1 MKRKSIFITVGIC
14 LLFCALG
21 VGLILREPSH
31 CVLCDVPESDVP
43 CLMDL
48 HSGEVCELR
57 VYDET
62 MLDDPTSAYF
72 SFMNSLG
79 NIGYRDTGD
88 HYCKVS
94 LPHDNIRMSAHLFCK
109 DCQNKLQDCRKDHYA
124 VLDTNSLTAYPIQTG
139 HISIGDYAVE
149 ISNDSSGS
157 TLTVRIKN

>member
-1 MKRKSIFITVGIC
+1 MKKKIIYIVAIC
-14 LLFCALG
+14 LLLCAFG

-43 CLMDL
+43 CLIDL

-62 MLDDPTSAYF
+62 ILDDPTSAYF
-72 SFMNSLG
+72 SFMNILG
-79 NIGYRDTGD
+79 NTGYRDTGER
-88 HYCKVS
+88 HCKVT

-109 DCQNKLQDCRKDHYA
+109 DCRNKLQDCHKDHYA
-124 VLDTNSLTAYPIQTG
+124 VLDTNPLTAYPIQTG

-157 TLTVRIKN
+157 TLTVRIK